1 LKTANK
7 ETLLIKKIR
16 EGDEHAFEIVFLKYY
31 TPLCRF
37 SWKYVHSEVL
47 AEEIVQEV
55 FAQIWEKRL
64 QLDIDGHLRGLL
76 YDATRNKALNY
87 IKHQKIV
94 DDYIAEA
101 RQKMNDNILPLIS
114 STNEKYEEVTRVIDK
129 VVDDLPPKAKRIY
142 RLNRDEGLTYREI
155 ADYLE
160 ISVKTVESQMSRVLK
175 TLRDKLSQYLPIGFI
190 IAFLY
195 FSILFQ

>member
-47 AEEIVQEV
+47 SEEIVQEV

-64 QLDIDGHLRGLL
+64 QLDVDGHLRGLL

-94 DDYIAEA
+94 DDYILEA
-101 RQKMNDNILPLIS
+101 RQKMNDNIYSLTS
-114 STNEKYEEVTRVIDK
+114 STDKKYEEVIRVIDK
-129 VVDDLPPKAKRIY
+129 VVEELPPKSKRIY
-142 RLNRDEGLTYREI
+142 KLNREEGLTYREI

-175 TLRDKLSQYLPIGFI
+175 ILRVRLSQFLPIGI

>member
-1 LKTANK
+1 MKTANK

-31 TPLCRF
+31 SSLCRF
-37 SWKYVHSEVL
+37 SWKYVHSEVI
-47 AEEIVQEV
+47 AEEVVQEV
-55 FAQIWEKRL
+55 FATVWEKRL
-64 QLDIDGHLRGLL
+64 QLDPDGHLRGLL

-94 DDYIAEA
+94 DDYIAET
-101 RQKMNDNILPLIS
+101 RQKMNDNIFPLAS
-114 STNEKYEEVTRVIDK
+114 STDGKYEEVIRIIDK
-129 VVDDLPPKAKRIY
+129 VVDELPTKSKRVY
-142 RLNRDEGLTYREI
+142 KLNREEGLTYREI

-175 TLRDKLSQYLPIGFI
+175 TLRDQLSQFLPICI
-190 IAFLY
+190 MASCLY
-195 FSILFQ
+195 VSLSIH